1 MKLQNLLEIK
11 NVTKQFEDRV
21 VLKGVSF
28 NVKQGEFVTI
38 LGPSGCGKTT
48 TLNLINGIEPI
59 NSGEIYLNGKL
70 INKTPPH
77 KRPVN
82 TIFQNY
88 ALFDHLTVFNNIAYG
103 PRLKKIKHHQYT
115 PEVKKYLKIV
125 GLEGYEDK
133 KIDKL
138 SGGEQQRVAIARAL
152 INKPD
157 LLLLDEPMSALD
169 AKLRGEMQKNLKEIQ
184 KKIGITFILITHDQ
198 DEALTLSD
206 RIIVMNQGILQ
217 QVGTPEEIYNTPEST
232 WVANFIGS
240 SNIIDNAV
248 FVCDN
253 LVRFGHQDFV
263 CEDSGFGENET
274 LIDLVIRPEDIKICP
289 LNEGFF
295 NGTVI
300 NKLFRGIHWEFI
312 IKTAQ
317 YNFLVQTTEELAV
330 NDQVSLSW
338 NQDAI
343 HVMWKEV
350 DE

>member
-1 MKLQNLLEIK
+1 MKKNLLEMK
-11 NVTKQFEDRV
+11 NVTKQFAEQV
-21 VLKGVSF
+21 VLKGISF
-28 NVKQGEFVTI
+28 NVKEGEFVTI

-48 TLNLINGIEPI
+48 TLNLINGIEAV
-59 NSGEIYLNGKL
+59 NSGDIFLQGKL

-88 ALFDHLTVFNNIAYG
+88 ALFDHLTVFHNIAYG
-103 PRLKKIKHHQYT
+103 PRLRKVKQAQYT
-115 PEVKKYLKIV
+115 LEVKKYLKIV

-133 KIDKL
+133 KIEQL

-152 INKPD
+152 INKPA

-169 AKLRGEMQKNLKEIQ
+169 AKLREEMQKNLKEIQ
-184 KKIGITFILITHDQ
+184 QKIGITFLLITHDQ

-206 RIIVMNQGILQ
+206 RIIVMNEGVLQ
-217 QVGTPEEIYNTPEST
+217 QVGTPEEVYNTPESM

-240 SNIIDNAV
+240 SNIIEDGV

-253 LVRFGHQDFV
+253 LVRFHNQDFV
-263 CEDSGFGENET
+263 CEDRGFGENES
-274 LIDLVIRPEDIKICP
+274 LIDIVIRPEDINICAV
-289 LNEGFF
+289 NKGFC
-295 NGTVI
+295 NGVVV

-312 IKTAQ
+312 IQTAH
-317 YNFLVQTTEELAV
+317 YHFLVQTTAELAMHA
-330 NDQVSLSW
+330 QVGLTW
-338 NQDAI
+338 QEDAI